1 MLLSA
6 SSNEETIGNTSF
18 CRSDPVYNC
27 YEICMNLSSVHFILI
42 PLPLYNINETLEEL
56 GLRSGILALFLLLF
70 CQLKDSGFCAI

>member
-1 MLLSA
+1 
-6 SSNEETIGNTSF
+6 
-18 CRSDPVYNC
+18 
-27 YEICMNLSSVHFILI
+27 MNLSSVHFILI